1 MKITMH
7 QWTPI
12 VTILWIVHPAFPH
25 SSQNAHARPTVALV
39 TIQRP
44 ISLVVSTM
52 GSIPTFLVELP
63 HLLPIA
69 NDLEHRI
76 ALLLSTLPR
85 TTKDLYDVTARYLN
99 PSRPSP
105 GTHIACMFSPYDH
118 ILSPIIFSHITGRIC
133 CK

>member
-1 MKITMH
+1 MTDLDSDMKGSYEDNDAPMDTDCDN
-7 QWTPI
+7 P
-12 VTILWIVHPAFPH
+12 VDRSSAFPH

-99 PSRPSP
+99 PSDLVQ
-105 GTHIACMFSPYDH
+105 GH
-118 ILSPIIFSHITGRIC
+118 ILHVCSPPTTIYFLQ
-133 CK
+133 